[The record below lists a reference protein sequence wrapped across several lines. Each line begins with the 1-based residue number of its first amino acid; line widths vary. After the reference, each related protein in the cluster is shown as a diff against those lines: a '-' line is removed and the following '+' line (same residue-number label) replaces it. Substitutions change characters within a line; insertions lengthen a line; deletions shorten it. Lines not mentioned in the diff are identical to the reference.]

1 MKRNMDWEDL
11 RLFLAVAK
19 AGGLA
24 GAAQKTGVSAATLGR
39 RVSSLERSL
48 NVRLVERE
56 ARGYQLTSA
65 GRELVLQLEDMDQVA
80 RSISAW
86 RDSGRT
92 RRRIRISAGDWTTRL
107 LMDNV
112 DAFWSP
118 DADWVP
124 EFLADPHNR
133 DVARRQID
141 IGIRS
146 RRPKQE
152 WLAGR
157 KTGIVRFA
165 VYQAKCV
172 SPEKEIGWLG
182 LIEDEAHFPTGSWI
196 KENHGDEITITVN
209 KAALALPLVRK
220 GKARMLLPM
229 FVGEAFDDLVRT
241 TDPIDSLQTE
251 RWLVMHQ
258 DERHEPQVR
267 QAVSALGNFLK
278 QDPYLSPIL

>member
-80 RSISAW
+80 RSISTW

-172 SPEKEIGWLG
+172 SPENEIGWLG

-196 KENHGDEITITVN
+196 RENHGDEITITVN

>member
-1 MKRNMDWEDL
+1 MDWEDF

-65 GRELVLQLEDMDQVA
+65 GRELVVQLEDMDQVA
-80 RSISAW
+80 QSISTW
-86 RDSGRT
+86 RDSGRLC
-92 RRRIRISAGDWTTRL
+92 RRIRISAGDWTTRL
-107 LMDNV
+107 LMDNI

-118 DADWVP
+118 EADWVP

-152 WLAGR
+152 WLAGQ
-157 KTGIVRFA
+157 KIGAVQFA
-165 VYQAKCV
+165 VYQAKSV
-172 SPEKEIGWLG
+172 SSDQKIGWLG
-182 LIEDEAHFPTGSWI
+182 LVEDEAHFPTGSWI
-196 KENHGDEITITVN
+196 KEHYGDEITITVN
-209 KAALALPLVRK
+209 KAALALPLIRK

-229 FVGEAFDDLVRT
+229 FVGEAFDDLARV
-241 TDPIDSLQTE
+241 TDPIESLQTE

>member
-1 MKRNMDWEDL
+1 MKRNLDWENL

-24 GAAQKTGVSAATLGR
+24 GAAEKTGVSAATLGR

-56 ARGYQLTSA
+56 ARGYVLTAA
-65 GRELVLQLEDMDQVA
+65 GRELVLQLEGMDQA
-80 RSISAW
+80 ASSISTW
-86 RDSGRT
+86 RESGRT
-92 RRRIRISAGDWTTRL
+92 RRRVRISAGDWTTRL
-107 LMDNV
+107 LMDNI
-112 DAFWSP
+112 DAFWMP
-118 DADWVP
+118 DAAWVP

-152 WLAGR
+152 WLAGQ
-157 KTGIVRFA
+157 KIGVVRFA
-165 VYQAKCV
+165 AYQARSV
-172 SPEKEIGWLG
+172 SADGEIGWIG
-182 LIEDEAHFPTGSWI
+182 LVEDEAHFPTGLWL

-209 KAALALPLVRK
+209 KASLALSLVRK
-220 GKARMLLPM
+220 GQVRMLLPM
-229 FVGEAFDDLVRT
+229 FVGEAFEDLVRISE
-241 TDPIDSLQTE
+241 PIDRLQTE

-258 DERHEPQVR
+258 DERHEPLVR
-267 QAVSALGNFLK
+267 QAVSALARFLK
-278 QDPYLSPIL
+278 QDPQLKHF

>member
-1 MKRNMDWEDL
+1 MKRNMDWEDM

-80 RSISAW
+80 RSICTW

-112 DAFWSP
+112 DEFWSP

-172 SPEKEIGWLG
+172 SPEQEVGWLG

-196 KENHGDEITITVN
+196 RENHGDEIAITVN

-229 FVGEAFDDLVRT
+229 FVGEAFDDLMRM